1 MTEQFLNVFEV
12 CLQIDSGG
20 AVITIHT
27 HEDDDDKI
35 FDLAMD
41 ELISQCHAAKLGYI
55 NRIG

>member
-12 CLQIDSGG
+12 CIQIDSGG

-27 HEDDDDKI
+27 HENDDDKI
-35 FDLAMD
+35 FELAMA